1 MNILSYDKHL
11 PSFVFIITDG
21 QYPVICY
28 NLQYYFIYKFWQATF
43 VAENVTMK
51 KVTFACRPHD
61 IWIFQNNS
69 SPINDSFKTIKF
81 NFSIQFQFSNN
92 FLQIYGL
99 NNETKNFLVFILG
112 GDYMIP
118 F

>member
-1 MNILSYDKHL
+1 MIYGYFK
-11 PSFVFIITDG
+11 IT
-21 QYPVICY
+21 V
-28 NLQYYFIYKFWQATF
+28 
-43 VAENVTMK
+43 
-51 KVTFACRPHD
+51 
-61 IWIFQNNS
+61 
-69 SPINDSFKTIKF
+69 SPLNDSFKTIKF
-81 NFSIQFQFSNN
+81 NFNIQFQFSNN